1 MTMLEARAV
10 RKVFGERD
18 ARSGAVL
25 DGVDL
30 EVPEGQFV
38 ALTGPSGSGKSTLL
52 YLLGALDRP
61 TSGEVRIKGQ
71 STTDLRDD
79 GLARLRLET
88 IGFVFQF
95 HFLNEVL
102 TAEENVMVPALLAG
116 RSDREARAMAR
127 AGLEALGLGHRL
139 SHRPSRLSGGE
150 QQRVAMAR
158 ALVNRPRLLLADEPT
173 GNLDGASGERV
184 METLQEAHRR
194 DGLTI
199 VLVTHNMELVARAE
213 RHVAMR
219 DGRLHH
225 PEGDPGG
232 PSSAVS

>member
-1 MTMLEARAV
+1 MLEARAV

-79 GLARLRLET
+79 GLARLRLDT

>member
-1 MTMLEARAV
+1 MLEARAV

-52 YLLGALDRP
+52 YLLGSLDRP

-79 GLARLRLET
+79 GLARLRLDT

>member
-1 MTMLEARAV
+1 MLEARAV
-10 RKVFGERD
+10 RKVFGDQD

-30 EVPEGQFV
+30 VVPDGQFV

-61 TSGEVRIKGQ
+61 TSGDVLLRGQ
-71 STTDLRDD
+71 STTTLGDD
-79 GLARLRLET
+79 DLARLRLEA

-102 TAEENVMVPALLAG
+102 TAEENVMVPAMLAG
-116 RSDREARAMAR
+116 RSEREARLLAR
-127 AGLEALGLGHRL
+127 AGLEALGLSHRL
-139 SHRPSRLSGGE
+139 THRPTRLSGGE
-150 QQRVAMAR
+150 QQRVALAR

-184 METLQEAHRR
+184 MDILHEAHRR

-199 VLVTHNMELVARAE
+199 VIVTHNMELAARAD

-219 DGRLHH
+219 DGRLVHLAGE
-225 PEGDPGG
+225 PDG
-232 PSSAVS
+232 PSSTVS